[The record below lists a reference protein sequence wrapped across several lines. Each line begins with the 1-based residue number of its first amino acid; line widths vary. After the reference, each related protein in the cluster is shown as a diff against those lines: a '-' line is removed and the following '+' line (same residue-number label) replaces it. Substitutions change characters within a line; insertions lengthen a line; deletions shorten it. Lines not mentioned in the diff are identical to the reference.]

1 MSSSKKVPFNF
12 NTLTTPL
19 RIVFLVFVLTM
30 PIFPTR
36 GPWTIRGYM
45 IVSLGVCTI
54 HYPTKQQILITQ
66 LISSPNYLLLK
77 ILFFFLSIQSLF
89 FSYYSK
95 GSQYSQV
102 TNTKSVLENVEDTSS
117 RKSIRWTNNTQK
129 KRRKKGKTLHIR
141 TLTKK
146 KHIFKTQQKL

>member
-1 MSSSKKVPFNF
+1 M
-12 NTLTTPL
+12 
-19 RIVFLVFVLTM
+19 
-30 PIFPTR
+30 
-36 GPWTIRGYM
+36 
-45 IVSLGVCTI
+45 
-54 HYPTKQQILITQ
+54 
-66 LISSPNYLLLK
+66 
-77 ILFFFLSIQSLF
+77 SIQSLF

-117 RKSIRWTNNTQK
+117 RKSIRGTNNTQK

-146 KHIFKTQQKL
+146 NIYSKRNKNYKTLNQIHESLICTDRTRSWCWIAQG

>member
-1 MSSSKKVPFNF
+1 LSSSKKVPFN
-12 NTLTTPL
+12 TTPL
-19 RIVFLVFVLTM
+19 KIVFLLFVLTM

-77 ILFFFLSIQSLF
+77 ILFFFCPFNHCSSLIIVKEVNIF
-89 FSYYSK
+89 K
-95 GSQYSQV
+95 LRIL
-102 TNTKSVLENVEDTSS
+102 NLVLENVEDTKWVISS

-129 KRRKKGKTLHIR
+129 KRRKKA
-141 TLTKK
+141 
-146 KHIFKTQQKL
+146 KHYTYEP